1 MKRKLNSTITA
12 LIFITALSPGLCQ
25 AQRVDT
31 TKALRANADTSWVIN
46 TLVAPSS
53 AGANLIGISPSV
65 IQKPIDPSAF
75 TASLLNATNNLTT
88 IPNSYAVDFAP
99 AWLFYGQHIS
109 YNQFKS
115 NTAGNNIWQSLDV
128 SFALK
133 NVKDTVSDKMNT
145 TLGLGLKFSIL
156 RGNISKKANSL
167 VDQSYALLSQLTA
180 AQTAKLL
187 AYEKSHPEYLAG
199 IKKATTIT
207 DTALKTQMIAK
218 LDRTRDSLFKLASV
232 EQKDKLD
239 SLKKMGEAISFAR
252 YGWKLDF
259 AGGLSYYFPGQVYSS
274 GTLNNAGAWL
284 TGGYED
290 EDSRVSVLEIA
301 RYLYNPKEAYADP
314 NNILKNN
321 NLSTFDFGVRILFGT
336 KDTKFTFGGELIY
349 RSIINND
356 AVPSSYRYS
365 LNADYQVGKNQLIS
379 FTFGRDFDGTI
390 TKSGNLLAALNFVM
404 GFGNTKSIKP
414 N

>member
-1 MKRKLNSTITA
+1 MKRKLNLTVAA
-12 LIFITALSPGLCQ
+12 LIFITALSSGLCQ
-25 AQRVDT
+25 AQKMDT

-46 TLVAPSS
+46 SLVAPSS
-53 AGANLIGISPSV
+53 AGASLIGISPSV
-65 IQKPIDPSAF
+65 IQKPTDPSAF
-75 TASLLNATNNLTT
+75 TVSLLNATNNLTA

-115 NTAGNNIWQSLDV
+115 NALGNNIWQSLDV

-133 NVKDTVSDKMNT
+133 NVKDTVSDKTNT
-145 TLGLGLKFSIL
+145 TLGLGLKFSLL
-156 RGNISKKANSL
+156 RGAISKKANSL
-167 VDQSYALLSQLTA
+167 VDQSYELLSQLTA
-180 AQTAKLL
+180 AQTAKIK
-187 AYEKSHPEYLAG
+187 AYGKSHPEYLAG
-199 IKKATTIT
+199 VKSATRIT
-207 DTALKTQMIAK
+207 DTALKTQVITR
-218 LDRTRDSLFKLASV
+218 LERTRDSVYKLASV

-239 SLKKMGEAISFAR
+239 SIKKIGEAISFAR

-259 AGGLSYYFPGQVYSS
+259 AGGLSYYFPGQVYST

-314 NNILKNN
+314 ANILKNS
-321 NLSTFDFGVRILFGT
+321 NLSTFDFGLRMLFGT
-336 KDTKFTFGGELIY
+336 KDTKFTFGGEVIY
-349 RSIINND
+349 RSIVNNN

-379 FTFGRDFDGTI
+379 FTFGRDFDRI
-390 TKSGNLLAALNFVM
+390 VTKGGNLLAALNFVM